1 MIIIY
6 YMCYH
11 HLLQHAA
18 KFEEVTKYHASNYQ
32 PKLLKGLQYL
42 EPGNKFS
49 EGTHL
54 YKPSIPCR
62 SNSEASNFHQ
72 TERRPFATHICHD
85 IMSSCLPDSWRSHQ
99 SQGCWKLLF
108 SLWWRENSSLFGPQL
123 IKWSLHHSLAP
134 MTSYSQLSFY
144 TILTVYYTDKLQS
157 KNEHEQT

>member
-1 MIIIY
+1 MLNSSASEHSIRFKINETESIS
-6 YMCYH
+6 MWMVS
-11 HLLQHAA
+11 
-18 KFEEVTKYHASNYQ
+18 EVFIF
-32 PKLLKGLQYL
+32 LWKGLQYL

-85 IMSSCLPDSWRSHQ
+85 IMSSCLLDSWRSHQ

-157 KNEHEQT
+157 KNEHEET